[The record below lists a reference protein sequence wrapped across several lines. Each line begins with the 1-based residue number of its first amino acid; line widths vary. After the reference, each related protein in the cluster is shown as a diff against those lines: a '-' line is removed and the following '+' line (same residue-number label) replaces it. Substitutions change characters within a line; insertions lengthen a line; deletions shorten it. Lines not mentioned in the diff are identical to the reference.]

1 MGSTE
6 QPDPGVRA
14 GRRAADADDLA
25 GLVRTAVSA
34 DRLHV
39 LYQPLCD
46 LRTGAV
52 LGAEALLRMRD
63 EDGAVV
69 PPDVFI
75 PVAEQTGAIHEVGAW
90 VLATAAAQCARWKR
104 TLPAGVEF
112 CIGVNVSPRQ
122 LDDRGLAH
130 RVAAEVLAAG
140 LAPDALVLE
149 LTERLLTA
157 DTAAAGRTL
166 GELREWGAHLAV
178 DDFGSGYASLAYLL
192 ELPVDVLK
200 LDRSLTCLLGAP
212 RAAGRVASAV
222 ARLVADVGMVGIAE
236 GIETEADRE
245 QAIAHGFV
253 LGQGYLLARPLE
265 PAAFTA
271 LLAAPAPLAA

>member
-1 MGSTE
+1 MSGTE
-6 QPDPGVRA
+6 QPAVPVP
-14 GRRAADADDLA
+14 RRAADTDGLGA
-25 GLVRTAVSA
+25 LVRTAVAA

-46 LRTGAV
+46 LRTGRV
-52 LGAEALLRMRD
+52 LGAEALLRLRD
-63 EDGAVV
+63 PAGLVV

-75 PVAEQTGAIHEVGAW
+75 PVAEQTGAIHEIGTW
-90 VLATAAAQCARWKR
+90 VLATAAAQCAVWKR
-104 TLPAGVEF
+104 ALPAGADF
-112 CIGVNVSPRQ
+112 CMGVNVSPRQ

-157 DTAAAGRTL
+157 DTAAAARTL
-166 GELREWGAHLAV
+166 DELREWGAHVAV

-200 LDRSLTCLLGAP
+200 LDRSLTRRLGALGQP
-212 RAAGRVASAV
+212 GRVASAV
-222 ARLVADVGMVGIAE
+222 ARLTTGVGMVGIVE
-236 GIETEADRE
+236 GIETEAERE
-245 QAIAHGFV
+245 QALAHGFV

-271 LLAAPAPLAA
+271 LLAAQAPVAA

>member
-1 MGSTE
+1 MSGTE
-6 QPDPGVRA
+6 QPAVEVP
-14 GRRAADADDLA
+14 RRAADAGGLSA
-25 GLVRTAVSA
+25 LVRTALA
-34 DRLHV
+34 GDRLHV

-46 LRTGAV
+46 LRTGRV

-63 EDGAVV
+63 DAGLVV

-75 PVAEQTGAIHEVGAW
+75 PVAEQTGAIHEIGAW
-90 VLATAAAQCARWKR
+90 VLATAAAQCAAWKR
-104 TLPAGVEF
+104 ALPAAAEF
-112 CIGVNVSPRQ
+112 CIGVNLSPRQ
-122 LDDRGLAH
+122 LDDRGLAD
-130 RVAAEVLAAG
+130 RVAADVLAAG

-157 DTAAAGRTL
+157 DTVTAGRTL
-166 GELREWGAHLAV
+166 DELRAWGAHVAV

-200 LDRSLTCLLGAP
+200 LDRSLTCLLGTRGQP
-212 RAAGRVASAV
+212 GRVASAV
-222 ARLVADVGMVGIAE
+222 ARLTTGVGMVGIVE
-236 GIETEADRE
+236 GIETEAERE
-245 QAIAHGFV
+245 QALAHGFV

-271 LLAAPAPLAA
+271 LLAAQAPVAA

>member
-1 MGSTE
+1 MSGTE
-6 QPDPGVRA
+6 QTARAARA
-14 GRRAADADDLA
+14 GRRSADADDLA
-25 GLVRTAVSA
+25 ALVRTAVSA

-46 LRTGAV
+46 LRTGEV

-90 VLATAAAQCARWKR
+90 VLATAATQCAQWKR
-104 TLPAGVEF
+104 ALPAEAEF
-112 CIGVNVSPRQ
+112 CVGVNVSPRQ

-140 LAPDALVLE
+140 LTPDALVLE

-157 DTAAAGRTL
+157 DPAAACRTL
-166 GELREWGAHLAV
+166 EELREWGAHLAV

-200 LDRSLTCLLGAP
+200 LDRSLTRLLGTP
-212 RAAGRVASAV
+212 GRPGRVASAV
-222 ARLVADVGMVGIAE
+222 ARFITDVGMVGIVE
-236 GIETEADRE
+236 GIETEAARE
-245 QAIAHGFV
+245 QALAHGFV
-253 LGQGYLLARPLE
+253 MGQGYLLARPLE
-265 PAAFTA
+265 PSAFTA
-271 LLAAPAPLAA
+271 LLATQAPLAA